1 MKKIIIIFVLNTLVL
16 LSFAQQDSIIISGS
30 FQHLRSGDSIIL
42 EVKKYYD
49 VGDKNSEEV
58 IIVKP
63 KAGSFTFK
71 IAGQNY
77 PQFINL
83 IMPGGYQDIIANNL
97 SLYGYLVENGDQI
110 HYSDKFKDRLIGPG
124 SEKWKILKRLRSID
138 VPYEEQRRQL
148 KDSDLKNLFSVYDSS
163 FIAQLEYLS
172 ENEKSLSQKA
182 YTLMQADIVSSN
194 ISSKQFYIRQIEKSN
209 PDALS
214 GLSNSSITD
223 SLFNSLAN
231 DTSMF
236 YSIDFIRAV
245 ISNYHTKQSLNN
257 RIFDVKDCY
266 DFLLNTYPSN
276 LGERAIVSL
285 FLHYI
290 KRNDIAPLLKDA
302 VLKIKDQN
310 LNSIIQ
316 KIISGRGEGSEA
328 YNFQLPDANG
338 HIVKLSDFKGKTVV
352 LDFWYTGCGGCAAL
366 APYMKKIEEKFQ
378 GKDVVFITIS
388 MDKNKEKWLNSLK
401 QKIYSSEFTIDLN
414 TESESNDHPVI
425 KNYMIR
431 SYPTLITIDK
441 DGKIMRQVED
451 PRGDHGSDLISLL
464 NQSLI
469 K

>member
-1 MKKIIIIFVLNTLVL
+1 MKKFIIVIVLNTLAL

-30 FQHLRSGDSIIL
+30 FQHLRSEDSIIL

-63 KAGSFTFK
+63 KAGSFSFK
-71 IAGQNY
+71 IAGQNH

-110 HYSDKFKDRLIGPG
+110 YYSDKYKDRFIGPG
-124 SEKWKILKRLRSID
+124 SEKWKILTRLRSID
-138 VPYEEQRRQL
+138 VPYEKQRRQV
-148 KDSDLKNLFSVYDSS
+148 KDSDLKSLFNVYDSS
-163 FIAQLEYLS
+163 YIAKLEYIS
-172 ENEKSLSQKA
+172 ENEKMLSHNV
-182 YTLMQADIVSSN
+182 YTLMKADIVSSN
-194 ISSKQFYIRQIEKSN
+194 IIGKQFYIRQIERSN
-209 PDALS
+209 PAALNE
-214 GLSNSSITD
+214 LAKSSITD

-236 YSIDFIRAV
+236 YSIDFIGAV
-245 ISNYHTKQSLNN
+245 ISNYHTKQSLSN

-266 DFLLNTYPSN
+266 NFLLNTYPSN

-285 FLHYI
+285 FLRYMQ
-290 KRNDIAPLLKDA
+290 RNNITPLLKDA
-302 VLKIKDQN
+302 VSKVKDRN
-310 LNSIIQ
+310 LNTIILRLV
-316 KIISGRGEGSEA
+316 SGRGEGSEA
-328 YNFQLPDANG
+328 YNFQLPDAKG
-338 HIVKLSDFKGKTVV
+338 KIVRLSDFKGKTVV
-352 LDFWYTGCGGCAAL
+352 LDFWYTGCIGCAAL

-388 MDKNKEKWLNSLK
+388 VDKNKDKWLKSLK
-401 QKIYSSEFTIDLN
+401 QKIYSSSYTIDLN
-414 TESESNDHPVI
+414 TESESKNHPVI

-451 PRGDHGSDLISLL
+451 PRGDNGGDLISLL
-464 NQSLI
+464 NFSLQ
-469 K
+469 